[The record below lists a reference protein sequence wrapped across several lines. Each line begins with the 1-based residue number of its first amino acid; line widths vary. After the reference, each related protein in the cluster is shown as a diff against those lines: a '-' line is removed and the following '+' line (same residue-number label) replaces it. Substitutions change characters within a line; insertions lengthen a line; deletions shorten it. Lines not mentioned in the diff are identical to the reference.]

1 MVFDIMLTDFIKHYT
16 VEEYPMHDAWN
27 CRGNCSKHPLMT
39 GEYLAWC
46 SEIRLGAKWGDLVLE
61 AETADRAAET
71 ERDRIER
78 LQREAAAEDARRIA
92 EEVNRRE
99 VYARD
104 VAIKVRMGLKRTE
117 QVAKRMQPCKWVVGE
132 FAGDECWAHEYTDP
146 KTGKRVVKH
155 TCDRLHPGEAGWHN
169 EWVANP
175 RWKPAAAAKPATR
188 DFDGLSNKRRF

>member
-61 AETADRAAET
+61 AEAADRAAET

-78 LQREAAAEDARRIA
+78 LKREAAAEDARRIA

-117 QVAKRMQPCKWVVGE
+117 QVAKRMQPCKWGRGRVRGRRVLGARVHGPQDRQARRQAHLRPPAPWRGGLAQRVGRQPALE
-132 FAGDECWAHEYTDP
+132 ARCGGQAGDA
-146 KTGKRVVKH
+146 
-155 TCDRLHPGEAGWHN
+155 RL
-169 EWVANP
+169 
-175 RWKPAAAAKPATR
+175 
-188 DFDGLSNKRRF
+188 